1 MATRMT
7 LARRAAAVS
16 GLLLVAALILA
27 ACGAGAGTASIQ
39 AEAPSPTRAVSPSV
53 TATAAAIGQVLSAAG
68 LATAPAQVPFRP
80 GESPSLAA
88 APREVV
94 QAILPT
100 DQVHG
105 MIVIYDFP
113 DAGAALAAGNE
124 MAAYLKAGPGRV
136 QFVPDSIHTLR
147 QVGSTLVFFTWSP
160 ANSPDPR
167 TAGIATALDTLGTGI
182 PIVR

>member
-7 LARRAAAVS
+7 RSRGSVAVALALMATVVV
-16 GLLLVAALILA
+16 G
-27 ACGAGAGTASIQ
+27 ACGAGATSVPIPSV
-39 AEAPSPTRAVSPSV
+39 APSPTQAVSPSV
-53 TATAAAIGQVLSAAG
+53 VATAAAIDGALSTVG
-68 LATAPAQVPFRP
+68 LTTTPAQVPFRP
-80 GESPSLAA
+80 GESPKLAA

-94 QAILPT
+94 QVVLPNDLT
-100 DQVHG
+100 HG

-113 DAGAALAAGNE
+113 DAGSALAAGNE
-124 MAAYLKAGPGRV
+124 MAAYLKSGPGRV

-167 TAGIATALDTLGTGI
+167 TPDIARALQTLGTDV

>member
-1 MATRMT
+1 MRPT
-7 LARRAAAVS
+7 RRAADVS
-16 GLLLVAALILA
+16 GLLLVAALVVT
-27 ACGAGAGTASIQ
+27 ACGAGAGTIPVAPV
-39 AEAPSPTRAVSPSV
+39 APSPTRAVSPSV
-53 TATAAAIGQVLSAAG
+53 TATTTAIGQVLSAAG

-80 GESPSLAA
+80 GESPMLAA

-94 QAILPT
+94 QAILPS
-100 DQVHG
+100 DPVHG

-124 MAAYLKAGPGRV
+124 MAAYLKSGPGRV

-167 TAGIATALDTLGTGI
+167 TADIASALDTLGTGI